1 MSFEVIVN
9 RNMMDDRWADIYP
22 MITMFIFIPVFDL
35 KHTVHNI
42 LFTLAHAF
50 WQKVKSCMYC

>member
-35 KHTVHNI
+35 
-42 LFTLAHAF
+42 
-50 WQKVKSCMYC
+50 